1 MTDFLSTHWLDIV
14 TTILGLIYLVLEYR
28 ASIALWV
35 VGIVMPAMDIYLYWS
50 HGLYGDAGMAVYYT
64 LAAIY
69 GYAVWKFGAKW
80 KAMIKR
86 KGSDKKEG
94 ASAVSSDKIEAAN
107 AVSSDKKEGASAV
120 SSDKIEA
127 ANAVSSDKI
136 GAASAV
142 SSSSEDLPITFFPR
156 RLILRTLV
164 FFFLA
169 WAATYYVLVAYT
181 NSTVPLLDAFTNALS
196 FVGLWALARKYV
208 EQWLFWIAVDVVCCY
223 LYVVKGI
230 PFKAGL
236 YGLYVVIAVMGYWKW
251 KGLARKAQV

>member
-80 KAMIKR
+80 K
-86 KGSDKKEG
+86 E
-94 ASAVSSDKIEAAN
+94 E
-107 AVSSDKKEGASAV
+107 
-120 SSDKIEA
+120 
-127 ANAVSSDKI
+127 
-136 GAASAV
+136 
-142 SSSSEDLPITFFPR
+142 LPITFFPR
-156 RLILRTLV
+156 RLILRTLG
-164 FFFLA
+164 FFFLV

-251 KGLARKAQV
+251 KGLAKKAQV

>member
-1 MTDFLSTHWLDIV
+1 MTEFLSTHWLDIV

-50 HGLYGDAGMAVYYT
+50 HGLYGDAGMAVNYT

-80 KAMIKR
+80 KRMLKR
-86 KGSDKKEG
+86 KASEAAGSDKALDTDG
-94 ASAVSSDKIEAAN
+94 SDKALDADG
-107 AVSSDKKEGASAV
+107 SDKAV
-120 SSDKIEA
+120 DA
-127 ANAVSSDKI
+127 A
-136 GAASAV
+136 GG
-142 SSSSEDLPITFFPR
+142 SSEELPITFFPR
-156 RLILRTLV
+156 RLILRTLG
-164 FFFLA
+164 FFLLA

-236 YGLYVVIAVMGYWKW
+236 YGLYVVIAVMGYRKW
-251 KGLARKAQV
+251 KGLAKKA

>member
-1 MTDFLSTHWLDIV
+1 MTEFLSTHWLDIV

-80 KAMIKR
+80 KRMLKR
-86 KGSDKKEG
+86 KASGAAGSDK
-94 ASAVSSDKIEAAN
+94 AVDAA
-107 AVSSDKKEGASAV
+107 G
-120 SSDKIEA
+120 
-127 ANAVSSDKI
+127 
-136 GAASAV
+136 G
-142 SSSSEDLPITFFPR
+142 SSEELPITFFPR
-156 RLILRTLV
+156 RLILRTLG
-164 FFFLA
+164 FFLLA

-236 YGLYVVIAVMGYWKW
+236 YGLYVVIAVMGYIKW
-251 KGLARKAQV
+251 KGLAKKA

>member
-94 ASAVSSDKIEAAN
+94 ASAVSS
-107 AVSSDKKEGASAV
+107 
-120 SSDKIEA
+120 
-127 ANAVSSDKI
+127 
-136 GAASAV
+136 
-142 SSSSEDLPITFFPR
+142 SSEDLPITFFPR
-156 RLILRTLV
+156 RLILRTLG
-164 FFFLA
+164 FSSLPGLPHIMS
-169 WAATYYVLVAYT
+169 WWLTP
-181 NSTVPLLDAFTNALS
+181 TVRFPCSMLS
-196 FVGLWALARKYV
+196 PTL
-208 EQWLFWIAVDVVCCY
+208 
-223 LYVVKGI
+223 
-230 PFKAGL
+230 
-236 YGLYVVIAVMGYWKW
+236 
-251 KGLARKAQV
+251 

>member
-1 MTDFLSTHWLDIV
+1 
-14 TTILGLIYLVLEYR
+14 
-28 ASIALWV
+28 
-35 VGIVMPAMDIYLYWS
+35 MDIYLYWS

-80 KAMIKR
+80 KRMLKR
-86 KGSDKKEG
+86 KASEAAGSDKALEADG
-94 ASAVSSDKIEAAN
+94 SDKAVDAAG
-107 AVSSDKKEGASAV
+107 SDKAV
-120 SSDKIEA
+120 DAGGSDK
-127 ANAVSSDKI
+127 AVDA
-136 GAASAV
+136 GGG
-142 SSSSEDLPITFFPR
+142 SSEELPITFFPR
-156 RLILRTLV
+156 RLILRTLG
-164 FFFLA
+164 FFLLA

-236 YGLYVVIAVMGYWKW
+236 YGLYVVIAVMGYIKW
-251 KGLARKAQV
+251 KGLAKKA

>member
-94 ASAVSSDKIEAAN
+94 ASAVSS
-107 AVSSDKKEGASAV
+107 
-120 SSDKIEA
+120 
-127 ANAVSSDKI
+127 
-136 GAASAV
+136 
-142 SSSSEDLPITFFPR
+142 SSEDLPITFFPR
-156 RLILRTLV
+156 RLILRTLG
-164 FFFLA
+164 FFVLA

-208 EQWLFWIAVDVVCCY
+208 EQWLFWIAIDVVCCY

-251 KGLARKAQV
+251 KGLAKKAQV

>member
-94 ASAVSSDKIEAAN
+94 ASAVSS
-107 AVSSDKKEGASAV
+107 
-120 SSDKIEA
+120 
-127 ANAVSSDKI
+127 
-136 GAASAV
+136 
-142 SSSSEDLPITFFPR
+142 SSEELPVTFFPR
-156 RLILRTLV
+156 RLILRTLG
-164 FFFLA
+164 FFVLA

-251 KGLARKAQV
+251 KGLAKKAQV

>member
-1 MTDFLSTHWLDIV
+1 MTEFLSTHWLDIV

-80 KAMIKR
+80 KRMLKR
-86 KGSDKKEG
+86 KASGAAGSDKALEADG
-94 ASAVSSDKIEAAN
+94 SDKALDADG
-107 AVSSDKKEGASAV
+107 SDKAV
-120 SSDKIEA
+120 DA
-127 ANAVSSDKI
+127 A
-136 GAASAV
+136 GG
-142 SSSSEDLPITFFPR
+142 SSEELPITFFPR
-156 RLILRTLV
+156 RLILRTLG
-164 FFFLA
+164 FFLLA

-236 YGLYVVIAVMGYWKW
+236 YGLYVVIAVMGYRKW
-251 KGLARKAQV
+251 NGLAKKA

>member
-1 MTDFLSTHWLDIV
+1 MTEFLSTHWLDIV

-80 KAMIKR
+80 KRMLKR
-86 KGSDKKEG
+86 KASGAAGSDKALDADG
-94 ASAVSSDKIEAAN
+94 SDKAVDAAG
-107 AVSSDKKEGASAV
+107 SDKAVDSAG
-120 SSDKIEA
+120 SDK
-127 ANAVSSDKI
+127 AVD
-136 GAASAV
+136 AV
-142 SSSSEDLPITFFPR
+142 GGSSEELPITFFPR
-156 RLILRTLV
+156 RLILRTLG
-164 FFFLA
+164 FFLLA

-236 YGLYVVIAVMGYWKW
+236 YGLYVVIAVMGYIKW
-251 KGLARKAQV
+251 KGLAKKA

>member
-1 MTDFLSTHWLDIV
+1 MEEFFLNHWLDIV

-80 KAMIKR
+80 KRMLKCKASGAA
-86 KGSDKKEG
+86 GSDKALEADG
-94 ASAVSSDKIEAAN
+94 SDKALDADGSDRAVDAA
-107 AVSSDKKEGASAV
+107 G
-120 SSDKIEA
+120 
-127 ANAVSSDKI
+127 
-136 GAASAV
+136 G
-142 SSSSEDLPITFFPR
+142 SSEELPITFFPR
-156 RLILRTLV
+156 RLILRTLG
-164 FFFLA
+164 FFLLA

-196 FVGLWALARKYV
+196 FIGLWALARKYV

-236 YGLYVVIAVMGYWKW
+236 YGLYVVIAVMGYIKW
-251 KGLARKAQV
+251 KGLAKKA

>member
-1 MTDFLSTHWLDIV
+1 MTEFLSTHWLDIV

-80 KAMIKR
+80 KRMLKR
-86 KGSDKKEG
+86 KASGAAGSDKALDADG
-94 ASAVSSDKIEAAN
+94 SDK
-107 AVSSDKKEGASAV
+107 AVDVAGSDKAV
-120 SSDKIEA
+120 DAAGSDK
-127 ANAVSSDKI
+127 AVD
-136 GAASAV
+136 AV
-142 SSSSEDLPITFFPR
+142 GGSSEELPITFFPR
-156 RLILRTLV
+156 RLILRTLG
-164 FFFLA
+164 FFLLA

-236 YGLYVVIAVMGYWKW
+236 YGLYVVIAVMGYIKW
-251 KGLARKAQV
+251 KGLAKKA

>member
-1 MTDFLSTHWLDIV
+1 MERLGGAVFFDKMTDFLSTHWLDIV

-94 ASAVSSDKIEAAN
+94 ASAVSSDKIEAAS

-120 SSDKIEA
+120 SS
-127 ANAVSSDKI
+127 
-136 GAASAV
+136 
-142 SSSSEDLPITFFPR
+142 SSEELPVTFFPR

-164 FFFLA
+164 FFVLA

>member
-86 KGSDKKEG
+86 KGSDKIEAASAVGSDKIE
-94 ASAVSSDKIEAAN
+94 ATSAVSSDKTEGAN
-107 AVSSDKKEGASAV
+107 AVSS
-120 SSDKIEA
+120 SSDE
-127 ANAVSSDKI
+127 
-136 GAASAV
+136 
-142 SSSSEDLPITFFPR
+142 LPITFFPR
-156 RLILRTLV
+156 RLILRTLG
-164 FFFLA
+164 FFALA

-251 KGLARKAQV
+251 KGLAKKAQV

>member
-1 MTDFLSTHWLDIV
+1 MGRLGGAVFFYKMTDFLSTHWLDIV

-28 ASIALWV
+28 ASIALWI

-94 ASAVSSDKIEAAN
+94 ASAVSSDKIEAAS

-120 SSDKIEA
+120 SS
-127 ANAVSSDKI
+127 
-136 GAASAV
+136 
-142 SSSSEDLPITFFPR
+142 SSEELPVTFFPR

-164 FFFLA
+164 FFVLA

-208 EQWLFWIAVDVVCCY
+208 EQWLSWIAVDVVCCY

>member
-1 MTDFLSTHWLDIV
+1 MTEFLSTHWLDIV

-80 KAMIKR
+80 KRMLKR
-86 KGSDKKEG
+86 KASGAAGSDKALDADG
-94 ASAVSSDKIEAAN
+94 SDK
-107 AVSSDKKEGASAV
+107 AVDSAGSDKAVDSAG
-120 SSDKIEA
+120 SDKAVDA
-127 ANAVSSDKI
+127 A
-136 GAASAV
+136 GG
-142 SSSSEDLPITFFPR
+142 SSEELPITFFPR
-156 RLILRTLV
+156 RLILRTLG
-164 FFFLA
+164 FFLLA

-236 YGLYVVIAVMGYWKW
+236 YGLYVVIAVMGYIKW
-251 KGLARKAQV
+251 KGLAKKA

>member
-1 MTDFLSTHWLDIV
+1 MEEFFLNHWLDIV

-80 KAMIKR
+80 KRILKR
-86 KGSDKKEG
+86 KASGAAGSDK
-94 ASAVSSDKIEAAN
+94 AVDAA
-107 AVSSDKKEGASAV
+107 G
-120 SSDKIEA
+120 
-127 ANAVSSDKI
+127 
-136 GAASAV
+136 G
-142 SSSSEDLPITFFPR
+142 SSEELPITFFPR
-156 RLILRTLV
+156 RLILRTLG
-164 FFFLA
+164 FFLLA

-236 YGLYVVIAVMGYWKW
+236 YGLYVVIAVMGYIKW
-251 KGLARKAQV
+251 KGLAKKA

>member
-94 ASAVSSDKIEAAN
+94 ASAVSS
-107 AVSSDKKEGASAV
+107 
-120 SSDKIEA
+120 
-127 ANAVSSDKI
+127 
-136 GAASAV
+136 
-142 SSSSEDLPITFFPR
+142 SSEDLPITFFPR
-156 RLILRTLV
+156 RLILRTLG
-164 FFFLA
+164 FFVLA

-236 YGLYVVIAVMGYWKW
+236 YGLYVVIAVMGYWKG
-251 KGLARKAQV
+251 KGLAKKAQV

>member
-1 MTDFLSTHWLDIV
+1 MTEFLSTHWLDIV

-80 KAMIKR
+80 KRMLKR
-86 KGSDKKEG
+86 KASGAAGSDKALDTDG
-94 ASAVSSDKIEAAN
+94 SDK
-107 AVSSDKKEGASAV
+107 AVDVAGSDKAV
-120 SSDKIEA
+120 DA
-127 ANAVSSDKI
+127 A
-136 GAASAV
+136 GG
-142 SSSSEDLPITFFPR
+142 SSEELPITFFPR
-156 RLILRTLV
+156 RLILRTLG
-164 FFFLA
+164 FFLLA

-236 YGLYVVIAVMGYWKW
+236 YGLYVVIAVMGYIKW
-251 KGLARKAQV
+251 KGLAKRHNSFGCSGET

>member
-14 TTILGLIYLVLEYR
+14 TTILGLIYLILEYR

-94 ASAVSSDKIEAAN
+94 ASAVSS
-107 AVSSDKKEGASAV
+107 
-120 SSDKIEA
+120 
-127 ANAVSSDKI
+127 
-136 GAASAV
+136 
-142 SSSSEDLPITFFPR
+142 SSEDLPITFFPR
-156 RLILRTLV
+156 RLILRTLG
-164 FFFLA
+164 FFVLA

-236 YGLYVVIAVMGYWKW
+236 YGLYVVIAVMGYLKW
-251 KGLARKAQV
+251 KGLAKKAQV

>member
-94 ASAVSSDKIEAAN
+94 ASAVSS
-107 AVSSDKKEGASAV
+107 
-120 SSDKIEA
+120 
-127 ANAVSSDKI
+127 
-136 GAASAV
+136 
-142 SSSSEDLPITFFPR
+142 SSEDLPITFFPR
-156 RLILRTLV
+156 RLILRTHG

>member
-1 MTDFLSTHWLDIV
+1 MQEFFLNHWLDIV
-14 TTILGLIYLVLEYR
+14 TTILGLVYLVLEYR

-80 KAMIKR
+80 KRMLKR
-86 KGSDKKEG
+86 SNADGSDASEASSAEG
-94 ASAVSSDKIEAAN
+94 
-107 AVSSDKKEGASAV
+107 G
-120 SSDKIEA
+120 
-127 ANAVSSDKI
+127 
-136 GAASAV
+136 
-142 SSSSEDLPITFFPR
+142 SSEELPITFFPR
-156 RLILRTLV
+156 RLILRTLG
-164 FFFLA
+164 FFLLA

-236 YGLYVVIAVMGYWKW
+236 YGLYVVIAVMGYIKW
-251 KGLARKAQV
+251 KGLAKKA

>member
-1 MTDFLSTHWLDIV
+1 MTEFLSTHWLDIV

-80 KAMIKR
+80 KRMLKR
-86 KGSDKKEG
+86 KASEAAGSDKALDADG
-94 ASAVSSDKIEAAN
+94 SDK
-107 AVSSDKKEGASAV
+107 AVDVAGSDKAV
-120 SSDKIEA
+120 YAAGSDKAVDA
-127 ANAVSSDKI
+127 A
-136 GAASAV
+136 GG
-142 SSSSEDLPITFFPR
+142 SSEELPIKFFPR
-156 RLILRTLV
+156 RLILRTLG
-164 FFFLA
+164 FFLLA

-236 YGLYVVIAVMGYWKW
+236 YGLYVVIAVMGYIKW
-251 KGLARKAQV
+251 KGLAKKA

>member
-1 MTDFLSTHWLDIV
+1 MEEFFLNHWLDIV

-80 KAMIKR
+80 KRMLKCKASGAA
-86 KGSDKKEG
+86 GSDKALEADG
-94 ASAVSSDKIEAAN
+94 SDK
-107 AVSSDKKEGASAV
+107 AVDVAGSDKAV
-120 SSDKIEA
+120 DA
-127 ANAVSSDKI
+127 A
-136 GAASAV
+136 GG
-142 SSSSEDLPITFFPR
+142 SSEELPITFFPR
-156 RLILRTLV
+156 RLILRTLG
-164 FFFLA
+164 FFLLA

-236 YGLYVVIAVMGYWKW
+236 YGLYVVIAVMGYRKW
-251 KGLARKAQV
+251 KGLAKKA

>member
-94 ASAVSSDKIEAAN
+94 ASTVDSDKTEGAN
-107 AVSSDKKEGASAV
+107 AVSS
-120 SSDKIEA
+120 SSDE
-127 ANAVSSDKI
+127 
-136 GAASAV
+136 
-142 SSSSEDLPITFFPR
+142 LPITFFPR
-156 RLILRTLV
+156 RLILRTLG
-164 FFFLA
+164 FFVLA

-251 KGLARKAQV
+251 KGLAKKAKPM

>member
-1 MTDFLSTHWLDIV
+1 MTEFLSTHWLDIV

-80 KAMIKR
+80 KRMLKR
-86 KGSDKKEG
+86 KASGAAGSDKALDADG
-94 ASAVSSDKIEAAN
+94 SDKVVDVAG
-107 AVSSDKKEGASAV
+107 SDKAV
-120 SSDKIEA
+120 DA
-127 ANAVSSDKI
+127 A
-136 GAASAV
+136 GG
-142 SSSSEDLPITFFPR
+142 SSEVLPITFFPR
-156 RLILRTLV
+156 RLILRTLG
-164 FFFLA
+164 FFLLA

-236 YGLYVVIAVMGYWKW
+236 YGLYVVIAVMGYIKW
-251 KGLARKAQV
+251 KGLAKKA

>member
-1 MTDFLSTHWLDIV
+1 MTDFLFTHWLDIV

-94 ASAVSSDKIEAAN
+94 ASAVSPDKIEAAN
-107 AVSSDKKEGASAV
+107 AVSSDTTEG
-120 SSDKIEA
+120 
-127 ANAVSSDKI
+127 
-136 GAASAV
+136 ASAV
-142 SSSSEDLPITFFPR
+142 SSSSEELPITFFPR

-164 FFFLA
+164 FFVLA

-251 KGLARKAQV
+251 KGLAKKVQV

>member
-1 MTDFLSTHWLDIV
+1 MTEFLSTHWLDIV

-80 KAMIKR
+80 KRMLKR
-86 KGSDKKEG
+86 KASGAAGSDKALEDDG
-94 ASAVSSDKIEAAN
+94 SDK
-107 AVSSDKKEGASAV
+107 AVDVAGSDKAV
-120 SSDKIEA
+120 DA
-127 ANAVSSDKI
+127 A
-136 GAASAV
+136 GG
-142 SSSSEDLPITFFPR
+142 SSEELPITFFPR
-156 RLILRTLV
+156 RLILRTLG
-164 FFFLA
+164 FFLLA

-236 YGLYVVIAVMGYWKW
+236 YGLYVVIAVLGYIKW
-251 KGLARKAQV
+251 KGLAKKA